1 MVKSLP
7 SNKEFWLRLGT
18 MNLPYKTTKE
28 ASKLLREGELVAFP
42 TETVYGLGAD
52 ATNDKAV
59 AKIFEIKGRPQFNP
73 LISHLPTAQHAFEF
87 GAFSK
92 TAKQLASML
101 WPGPITFVVPRSN
114 NCPISWLASAGLAT
128 VAIRVPDHPVAKE
141 LLERA
146 NIPVAAPS
154 ANISGR
160 ISPTRSRHVHEE
172 FGSNIS
178 SILEGG
184 DCKVGLESTVLDF
197 SGTIPIILRPGHIT
211 KEQLES
217 KIGKVE
223 IASENKIISSPG
235 MLASHYAPK
244 ARVKTRMTTVMDG
257 EAFLGFGN
265 ISFEPFPNL
274 STKGDLVEAAS
285 NLFHMMRELDKQN
298 PKYICIAPIPNEG
311 LGIAINDRLQRAAA
325 PRE

>member
-1 MVKSLP
+1 M
-7 SNKEFWLRLGT
+7 
-18 MNLPYKTTKE
+18 
-28 ASKLLREGELVAFP
+28 
-42 TETVYGLGAD
+42 
-52 ATNDKAV
+52 
-59 AKIFEIKGRPQFNP
+59 
-73 LISHLPTAQHAFEF
+73 
-87 GAFSK
+87 
-92 TAKQLASML
+92 
-101 WPGPITFVVPRSN
+101 
-114 NCPISWLASAGLAT
+114 
-128 VAIRVPDHPVAKE
+128 
-141 LLERA
+141 
-146 NIPVAAPS
+146 
-154 ANISGR
+154 
-160 ISPTRSRHVHEE
+160 HEE

-217 KIGKVE
+217 KIGTVE

-285 NLFHMMRELDKQN
+285 NLFHMMRELDKQD
-298 PKYICIAPIPNEG
+298 PTYISIAPIPNEG

-325 PRE
+325 PRLSLIHI

>member
-1 MVKSLP
+1 M
-7 SNKEFWLRLGT
+7 GT
-18 MNLPYKTTKE
+18 MNSPYKTTKE
-28 ASKLLREGELVAFP
+28 ASRLLRGGELVAFP

-59 AKIFEIKGRPQFNP
+59 AKIFEVKGRPQFNP
-73 LISHLPTAQHAFEF
+73 LISHLPTAQQAFKF
-87 GAFSK
+87 GAFSE

-114 NCPISWLASAGLAT
+114 NCPISWLASAGLET

-141 LLERA
+141 LLERVGV
-146 NIPVAAPS
+146 PVAAPS

-160 ISPTRSRHVHEE
+160 ISPTRSRHVQEE

-184 DCKVGLESTVLDF
+184 DCDVGLESTVLDL
-197 SGTIPIILRPGHIT
+197 SDTIPTILRPGHIT

-217 KIGKVE
+217 KIGKIEMV
-223 IASENKIISSPG
+223 SKTNTISSPG

-244 ARVKTRMTTVMDG
+244 ARVKTCMTTVMDG

-274 STKGDLVEAAS
+274 SNKGDLVEAAS

-298 PKYICIAPIPNEG
+298 PRSIAIAPIPDEG

-325 PRE
+325 PRQWDC

>member
-1 MVKSLP
+1 
-7 SNKEFWLRLGT
+7 
-18 MNLPYKTTKE
+18 MNSPYKTTKE
-28 ASKLLREGELVAFP
+28 ASRLLRGGELVAFP

-59 AKIFEIKGRPQFNP
+59 AKIFEVKGRPQFNP
-73 LISHLPTAQHAFEF
+73 LISHLPTAQQAFKF
-87 GAFSK
+87 GAFSE

-114 NCPISWLASAGLAT
+114 NCPISWLASAGLET
-128 VAIRVPDHPVAKE
+128 VAIRVPDHPVATE
-141 LLERA
+141 LLERVGV
-146 NIPVAAPS
+146 PVAAPS

-160 ISPTRSRHVHEE
+160 ISPTRSRHVQEE
-172 FGSNIS
+172 FGSNIP

-184 DCKVGLESTVLDF
+184 DCNVGLESTVLDL
-197 SGTIPIILRPGHIT
+197 SDAIPTLLRPGHIT

-217 KIGKVE
+217 KIGK
-223 IASENKIISSPG
+223 IQMASKTNTISSPG

-244 ARVKTRMTTVMDG
+244 ARVKTCMTTVMDG

-274 STKGDLVEAAS
+274 SNKGDLVEAAS

-298 PKYICIAPIPNEG
+298 PRSIAIAPIPNEG

-325 PRE
+325 PRQWDC

>member
-1 MVKSLP
+1 M
-7 SNKEFWLRLGT
+7 
-18 MNLPYKTTKE
+18 
-28 ASKLLREGELVAFP
+28 LL
-42 TETVYGLGAD
+42 
-52 ATNDKAV
+52 
-59 AKIFEIKGRPQFNP
+59 
-73 LISHLPTAQHAFEF
+73 
-87 GAFSK
+87 
-92 TAKQLASML
+92 
-101 WPGPITFVVPRSN
+101 PGPITFVVPRSN
-114 NCPISWLASAGLAT
+114 NCPISWLASAGLET

-184 DCKVGLESTVLDF
+184 DCKIGLESTVLDF

-298 PKYICIAPIPNEG
+298 PTYISIAPIPNEG

>member
-1 MVKSLP
+1 M
-7 SNKEFWLRLGT
+7 
-18 MNLPYKTTKE
+18 PYKTIKK
-28 ASKLLREGELVAFP
+28 AAKLLKDGELVAFP

-59 AKIFEIKGRPQFNP
+59 AKIFEMKGRPQFNP
-73 LISHLPTAQHAFEF
+73 LISHLPTAKHAFEF
-87 GAFSK
+87 GAFSE

-114 NCPISWLASAGLAT
+114 ECPISWLASAGLQT

-141 LLERA
+141 LLELVDV
-146 NIPVAAPS
+146 PVAAPS

-160 ISPTRSRHVHEE
+160 ISPTRLRHVQEE
-172 FGSNIS
+172 FGCNIS

-184 DCKVGLESTVLDF
+184 DCKVGLESTVLDL
-197 SGTIPIILRPGHIT
+197 SGTIPTILRPGHVT

-217 KIGKVE
+217 KIGE
-223 IASENKIISSPG
+223 IEMASKTNTISSPG
-235 MLASHYAPK
+235 MLVSHYAPK
-244 ARVKTRMTTVMDG
+244 AKVKTHMTTVMDG

-298 PKYICIAPIPNEG
+298 PTYIAVAPIPNDG

-325 PRE
+325 PRECDC